1 MKGEFLMKSLAK
13 KLSLFFA
20 GVVLLTCIILIGT
33 TMVLFQQIETKMESV
48 LYDNTLESYK
58 TEVKSEVQS
67 AVSVVSYYYDLSQSG
82 KMSEADAQTEAL
94 ETLRNLRY
102 GDDQSGYFWVDGTDY
117 TLVMHPILPE
127 QEGNNRYDLTDKNG
141 VKIIQSIMK
150 SAENGGGFNEFY
162 FTKSDGVTVAPK
174 VAYSEPFNEW
184 NWVITTGIYAD
195 DIEGIVA
202 ASDGIQEILSTF
214 SNAGVL
220 LIVLGVVLALVMLIV
235 SYIII
240 LRLVQMINK
249 VKENLKSVSEGDL
262 TTSLSSKYENRK
274 DELGQMVAHTNLAI
288 RTFHGSISA
297 AKETANIVSNNS
309 NQIKS
314 MTESA
319 LDATNQIARTIENVA
334 ADATKQAGA
343 ISDVVQHI
351 TNMSEDTQSMSVSLD
366 NIGEYTA
373 RLSNDSNQ
381 MKEKM
386 ELMSKGSTVMTTQVS
401 NIADKIDETNT
412 SIQQMAAI
420 LDAIQEIAEQTNL
433 LALNASIE
441 AARAGEAGRGF
452 AVVAD
457 SIKSLAEN
465 TTVELGNIKNIID
478 NLTTNFG
485 ECSNYITEVVS
496 SNQNNVTYTDEVI
509 SSFEDVFD
517 GISSTSEK
525 VKSISELTVDMSQLM
540 KSIAEQI
547 DNIQKSAESTAAA
560 TEEVTASS
568 EELSALMSTV
578 SDNCNTMTARSE
590 NLVQDLSKF
599 KVE

>member
-1 MKGEFLMKSLAK
+1 MKSLAQ
-13 KLSLFFA
+13 KLSLLFA
-20 GVVLLTCIILIGT
+20 GVVLLTCVILIGT
-33 TMVLFQQIETKMESV
+33 TMILFRQIEPKMENV
-48 LYDNTLESYK
+48 LYENTLDSYK

-67 AVSVVSYYYDLSQSG
+67 AVSVVSYYYELSKSG
-82 KMSEADAQTEAL
+82 KMSEADAQAAAL

-117 TLVMHPILPE
+117 TLVMHPILPD

-141 VKIIQSIMK
+141 VKIIQEIMK
-150 SAENGGGFNEFY
+150 SAQAGGGFNEFY

-202 ASDGIQEILSTF
+202 SSDGIQEILSIF
-214 SNAGVL
+214 SGASAA
-220 LIVLGVVLALVMLIV
+220 LIAMGVVLALIMLVI
-235 SYIII
+235 SYLII
-240 LRLVQMINK
+240 LRLVKMINK
-249 VKENLKSVSEGDL
+249 VKENLKAVSEGDL
-262 TTSLSSKYENRK
+262 TTSLSPKYENRK
-274 DELGQMVAHTNLAI
+274 DELGQMVAHTNLVI

-297 AKETANIVSNNS
+297 AKETAHVVSNNS

-319 LDATNQIARTIENVA
+319 LDATNQVARTIENVA

-351 TNMSEDTQSMSVSLD
+351 SNMSEDTQSMSASLG
-366 NIGEYTA
+366 NIEEYAA
-373 RLSNDSNQ
+373 RLNSDSNQ

-401 NIADKIDETNT
+401 NITDKISETNA

-485 ECSNYITEVVS
+485 ECSNYITEVVT
-496 SNQNNVTYTDEVI
+496 SNQDNVTYTDEVI
-509 SSFEDVFD
+509 SSFGDLFD

-540 KSIAEQI
+540 QSITDQI
-547 DNIQKSAESTAAA
+547 DNIQRSAENTAAA

-568 EELSALMSTV
+568 EELTALMSTV
-578 SDNCNTMTARSE
+578 SENCNTMTSHSDD
-590 NLVQDLSKF
+590 LVQDLSKF

>member
-1 MKGEFLMKSLAK
+1 MKSLAQ
-13 KLSLFFA
+13 KLSLLFA
-20 GVVLLTCIILIGT
+20 GVVLLTCVILIGT
-33 TMVLFQQIETKMESV
+33 TMILFRQIEPKMENV
-48 LYDNTLESYK
+48 LYENTLDSYK

-67 AVSVVSYYYDLSQSG
+67 AVSVVSYYYELSKSG
-82 KMSEADAQTEAL
+82 KMSEADAQAAAL

-117 TLVMHPILPE
+117 TLVMHPILPD

-141 VKIIQSIMK
+141 VKIIQEIMK
-150 SAENGGGFNEFY
+150 SAQAGGGFNEFY

-202 ASDGIQEILSTF
+202 SSDGIQEILSIF
-214 SNAGVL
+214 SGASAA
-220 LIVLGVVLALVMLIV
+220 LIAMGVVLALIMLVI
-235 SYIII
+235 SYLII
-240 LRLVQMINK
+240 LRLVKMINK
-249 VKENLKSVSEGDL
+249 VKENLKAVSEGDL
-262 TTSLSSKYENRK
+262 TTSLSPKYENRK
-274 DELGQMVAHTNLAI
+274 DELGQMVAHTNLVI

-297 AKETANIVSNNS
+297 AKETAHVVSNNS

-319 LDATNQIARTIENVA
+319 LDATNQVARTIENVA

-351 TNMSEDTQSMSVSLD
+351 SNMSEDTQSMSASLG
-366 NIGEYTA
+366 NIEEYAA
-373 RLSNDSNQ
+373 RLNSDSNQ

-401 NIADKIDETNT
+401 NIADKISETNA

-485 ECSNYITEVVS
+485 ECSNYITEVVT
-496 SNQNNVTYTDEVI
+496 SNQDNVTYTDEVI
-509 SSFEDVFD
+509 SSFGDLFD

-540 KSIAEQI
+540 QSITDQI
-547 DNIQKSAESTAAA
+547 DNIQRSAESTAAA

-568 EELSALMSTV
+568 EELTALMSAV
-578 SDNCNTMTARSE
+578 SENCNTMTSHSDD
-590 NLVQDLSKF
+590 LVQDLSKF

>member
-1 MKGEFLMKSLAK
+1 MKSLAQ
-13 KLSLFFA
+13 KLSLLFA
-20 GVVLLTCIILIGT
+20 GVVLLTCVILIGT
-33 TMVLFQQIETKMESV
+33 TMILFRQIEPKMENV
-48 LYDNTLESYK
+48 LYENTLDSYK

-67 AVSVVSYYYDLSQSG
+67 AVSVVSYYYELSKSG
-82 KMSEADAQTEAL
+82 KMSEADAQAAAL

-117 TLVMHPILPE
+117 TLVMHPILPD

-141 VKIIQSIMK
+141 VKIIQEIMK
-150 SAENGGGFNEFY
+150 SAQAGGGFNEFY

-202 ASDGIQEILSTF
+202 SSDGIQEILSIF
-214 SNAGVL
+214 SGASAA
-220 LIVLGVVLALVMLIV
+220 LIAMGVVLALIMLVI
-235 SYIII
+235 SYLII
-240 LRLVQMINK
+240 LRLVKMINK
-249 VKENLKSVSEGDL
+249 VKENLKAVSEGDL
-262 TTSLSSKYENRK
+262 TTSLSPKYENRK
-274 DELGQMVAHTNLAI
+274 DELGQMVAHTNLVI

-297 AKETANIVSNNS
+297 AKETAHVVSNNS

-319 LDATNQIARTIENVA
+319 LDATNQVARTIENVA

-351 TNMSEDTQSMSVSLD
+351 SNMSEDTQSMSASLG
-366 NIGEYTA
+366 NIEEYAA
-373 RLSNDSNQ
+373 RLNSDSNQ

-401 NIADKIDETNT
+401 NIADKISETNA

-485 ECSNYITEVVS
+485 ECSNYITEVVT
-496 SNQNNVTYTDEVI
+496 SNQDNVTYTDEVI
-509 SSFEDVFD
+509 SSFGDLFD

-540 KSIAEQI
+540 QSITDQI
-547 DNIQKSAESTAAA
+547 DNIQRSAESTAAA

-568 EELSALMSTV
+568 EELTALMSTV
-578 SDNCNTMTARSE
+578 SENCNTMTSHSDD
-590 NLVQDLSKF
+590 LVQDLSKF

>member
-1 MKGEFLMKSLAK
+1 MKSLAK

-319 LDATNQIARTIENVA
+319 LDATNQVARTIENVA

>member
-1 MKGEFLMKSLAK
+1 MKSLAK

-33 TMVLFQQIETKMESV
+33 TMVLFQQIETKMEDV

-82 KMSEADAQTEAL
+82 KMSEADAKTEAL

-102 GDDQSGYFWVDGTDY
+102 GDDQSGYFWVDDTDY
-117 TLVMHPILPE
+117 ILVMHPILPE

-150 SAENGGGFNEFY
+150 SAQNGGGFNEFY

-319 LDATNQIARTIENVA
+319 LDATNQVARTIENVA

-351 TNMSEDTQSMSVSLD
+351 TSMSEDTQSMSVSLD

-373 RLSNDSNQ
+373 RLSSDSNQ

-599 KVE
+599 KVD

>member
-1 MKGEFLMKSLAK
+1 MKSLAQ
-13 KLSLFFA
+13 KLSLLFA
-20 GVVLLTCIILIGT
+20 GVVLLTCVILIGT
-33 TMVLFQQIETKMESV
+33 TMILFRQIEPKMENV
-48 LYDNTLESYK
+48 LYENTLDSYK

-67 AVSVVSYYYDLSQSG
+67 AVSVVSYYYELSKSG
-82 KMSEADAQTEAL
+82 KMSEADAQAAAL

-117 TLVMHPILPE
+117 TLVMHPILPD

-141 VKIIQSIMK
+141 VKIIQEIMK
-150 SAENGGGFNEFY
+150 SAQAGGGFNEFY

-202 ASDGIQEILSTF
+202 SSDGIQEILSIF
-214 SNAGVL
+214 SGASAA
-220 LIVLGVVLALVMLIV
+220 LIAMGVVLALIMLVI
-235 SYIII
+235 SYLII
-240 LRLVQMINK
+240 LRLVKMINK
-249 VKENLKSVSEGDL
+249 VKENLKAVSEGDL
-262 TTSLSSKYENRK
+262 TTSLSPKYENRK
-274 DELGQMVAHTNLAI
+274 DELGQMVAHTNLVI

-297 AKETANIVSNNS
+297 AKETAHVVSNNS

-319 LDATNQIARTIENVA
+319 LDATNQVARTIENVA

-351 TNMSEDTQSMSVSLD
+351 SNMSEDTQSMSASLG
-366 NIGEYTA
+366 NIEEYAA
-373 RLSNDSNQ
+373 RLNSDSNQ

-401 NIADKIDETNT
+401 NIADKISETNA

-485 ECSNYITEVVS
+485 ECSNYITEVVT
-496 SNQNNVTYTDEVI
+496 SNQDNVTYTDEVI
-509 SSFEDVFD
+509 SSFEDLFD
-517 GISSTSEK
+517 GISSTNEK

-540 KSIAEQI
+540 QSITDQI
-547 DNIQKSAESTAAA
+547 DNIQRSAESTAAA

-568 EELSALMSTV
+568 EELTALMSTV
-578 SDNCNTMTARSE
+578 SENCNTMTSHSDD
-590 NLVQDLSKF
+590 LVQDLSKF

>member
-1 MKGEFLMKSLAK
+1 MKSLAQ
-13 KLSLFFA
+13 KLSLLFA
-20 GVVLLTCIILIGT
+20 GVVLLTCVILIGT
-33 TMVLFQQIETKMESV
+33 TMILFRQIEPKMENV
-48 LYDNTLESYK
+48 LYENTLDSYK

-67 AVSVVSYYYDLSQSG
+67 AVSVVSYYYELSKSG
-82 KMSEADAQTEAL
+82 KMSEADAQAAAL

-117 TLVMHPILPE
+117 TLVMHPILPD

-141 VKIIQSIMK
+141 VKIIQEIMK
-150 SAENGGGFNEFY
+150 SAQAGGGFNEFY

-202 ASDGIQEILSTF
+202 SSDGIQEILSIF
-214 SNAGVL
+214 SGASAA
-220 LIVLGVVLALVMLIV
+220 LIAMGVVLALIMLVI
-235 SYIII
+235 SYLII
-240 LRLVQMINK
+240 LRLVKMINK
-249 VKENLKSVSEGDL
+249 VKENLKAVSEGDL
-262 TTSLSSKYENRK
+262 TTSLSPKYENRK
-274 DELGQMVAHTNLAI
+274 DELGQMVAHTNLVI

-297 AKETANIVSNNS
+297 AKETAHVVGNNS

-319 LDATNQIARTIENVA
+319 LDATNQVARTIENVA

-351 TNMSEDTQSMSVSLD
+351 SNMSEDTQSMSASLG
-366 NIGEYTA
+366 NIEEYAA
-373 RLSNDSNQ
+373 RLNSDSNQ

-401 NIADKIDETNT
+401 NIADKISETNA

-485 ECSNYITEVVS
+485 ECSNYITEVVT
-496 SNQNNVTYTDEVI
+496 SNQDNVTYTDEVI
-509 SSFEDVFD
+509 SSFEDLFD

-540 KSIAEQI
+540 QSITDQI
-547 DNIQKSAESTAAA
+547 DNIQRSAESTAAA

-568 EELSALMSTV
+568 EELTALMSTV
-578 SDNCNTMTARSE
+578 SENCNTMTSHSDD
-590 NLVQDLSKF
+590 LVQDLSKF

>member
-1 MKGEFLMKSLAK
+1 MKSLAQ
-13 KLSLFFA
+13 KLSLLFA
-20 GVVLLTCIILIGT
+20 GVVLLTCSILIGT
-33 TMVLFQQIETKMESV
+33 TMILFRQIEPKMENV
-48 LYDNTLESYK
+48 LYENTLDSYK

-67 AVSVVSYYYDLSQSG
+67 AVSVVSYYYELSKSG
-82 KMSEADAQTEAL
+82 KMSEADAQADAL

-117 TLVMHPILPE
+117 TLIMHPILPD

-141 VKIIQSIMK
+141 VKIIQEIMK
-150 SAENGGGFNEFY
+150 SAQDGGGFNEFY

-174 VAYSEPFNEW
+174 VAYSEPFHEW

-202 ASDGIQEILSTF
+202 SSDGIQEILSTF
-214 SNAGVL
+214 SGASAA
-220 LIVLGVVLALVMLIV
+220 LIAMGVVLALIMLVI
-235 SYIII
+235 SYLII
-240 LRLVQMINK
+240 LRLVKMINK
-249 VKENLKSVSEGDL
+249 VKENLKAVSEGDL
-262 TTSLSSKYENRK
+262 TTSLSPKYEGRK

-297 AKETANIVSNNS
+297 AKETAHVVSSNS

-319 LDATNQIARTIENVA
+319 LDATNQVARTIENVA

-351 TNMSEDTQSMSVSLD
+351 SNMSEDTQSMSVSLG
-366 NIGEYTA
+366 NIQEYAA
-373 RLSNDSNQ
+373 RLNNDSNQ
-381 MKEKM
+381 MKAKM

-401 NIADKIDETNT
+401 SIADKITETNA

-465 TTVELGNIKNIID
+465 TTVELDNIKNIID

-485 ECSNYITEVVS
+485 ECTSYITEVVT

-509 SSFEDVFD
+509 SSFEDLFD

-525 VKSISELTVDMSQLM
+525 VKSISELTVDMGQLM
-540 KSIAEQI
+540 QSITDQI
-547 DNIQKSAESTAAA
+547 DSIQRSAESTAAA

-568 EELSALMSTV
+568 EELTALMSTV
-578 SDNCNTMTARSE
+578 SENCNTMTSHSDD
-590 NLVQDLSKF
+590 LVEDLSKF

>member
-1 MKGEFLMKSLAK
+1 MKSLAQ
-13 KLSLFFA
+13 KLSLLFA
-20 GVVLLTCIILIGT
+20 GVVLLTCVILIGT
-33 TMVLFQQIETKMESV
+33 TMILFRQIEPKMENV
-48 LYDNTLESYK
+48 LYENTLDSYK

-67 AVSVVSYYYDLSQSG
+67 AVSVVSYYYELSKSG
-82 KMSEADAQTEAL
+82 KMSEADAQAAAL

-117 TLVMHPILPE
+117 TLVMHPILPD

-141 VKIIQSIMK
+141 VKIIQEIMK
-150 SAENGGGFNEFY
+150 SAQAGGGFNEFY

-202 ASDGIQEILSTF
+202 SSDGIQEILSIF
-214 SNAGVL
+214 SGASAA
-220 LIVLGVVLALVMLIV
+220 LIAMGVVLALIMLVI
-235 SYIII
+235 SYLII
-240 LRLVQMINK
+240 LRLVKMINK
-249 VKENLKSVSEGDL
+249 VKENLKAVSEGDL
-262 TTSLSSKYENRK
+262 TTSLSPKYENRK
-274 DELGQMVAHTNLAI
+274 DELGQMVAHTNLVI

-297 AKETANIVSNNS
+297 AKETAHVVSNNS

-319 LDATNQIARTIENVA
+319 LDATNQVARTIENVA

-351 TNMSEDTQSMSVSLD
+351 SNMSEDTQSMSASLG
-366 NIGEYTA
+366 NIEEYAA
-373 RLSNDSNQ
+373 RLNSDSNQ

-401 NIADKIDETNT
+401 NIADKISETNA

-485 ECSNYITEVVS
+485 ECSNYITEVVT
-496 SNQNNVTYTDEVI
+496 SNQDNVTYTDEVI
-509 SSFEDVFD
+509 SSFGDLFD

-540 KSIAEQI
+540 QSITDQI
-547 DNIQKSAESTAAA
+547 DNIQRSAENTAAA

-568 EELSALMSTV
+568 EELTALMSTV
-578 SDNCNTMTARSE
+578 SENCNTMTSHSDD
-590 NLVQDLSKF
+590 LVQDLSKF

>member
-1 MKGEFLMKSLAK
+1 MKSLAQ
-13 KLSLFFA
+13 KLSLLFA
-20 GVVLLTCIILIGT
+20 GVVLLTCVILIGT
-33 TMVLFQQIETKMESV
+33 TMILFRQIEPKMENV
-48 LYDNTLESYK
+48 LYENTLDSYK

-67 AVSVVSYYYDLSQSG
+67 AVSVVSYYYELNKSG
-82 KMSEADAQTEAL
+82 KMSEADAQAAAL

-117 TLVMHPILPE
+117 TLVMHPILPD

-141 VKIIQSIMK
+141 VKIIQEIMK
-150 SAENGGGFNEFY
+150 SAQTGGGFNEFY

-202 ASDGIQEILSTF
+202 SSDGIQEILSIF
-214 SNAGVL
+214 SGASAA
-220 LIVLGVVLALVMLIV
+220 LIAMGVVLALIMLVI
-235 SYIII
+235 SYLII
-240 LRLVQMINK
+240 LRLVKMINK
-249 VKENLKSVSEGDL
+249 VKENLKAVSEGDL
-262 TTSLSSKYENRK
+262 TTSLSPKYENRK

-297 AKETANIVSNNS
+297 AKETAHVVSNNS

-314 MTESA
+314 MTSSA
-319 LDATNQIARTIENVA
+319 LDATNQVARTIENVA

-351 TNMSEDTQSMSVSLD
+351 SNMSEDTQSMSVSLG
-366 NIGEYTA
+366 NIEEYAT
-373 RLSNDSNQ
+373 RLNNDSNQ

-401 NIADKIDETNT
+401 NIADKISETNA

-465 TTVELGNIKNIID
+465 TTVELSNIKNIID

-485 ECSNYITEVVS
+485 ECSNYITEVVT
-496 SNQNNVTYTDEVI
+496 SNQDNVTYTDEVI
-509 SSFEDVFD
+509 SSFEDLFD

-540 KSIAEQI
+540 QSIKDQI
-547 DNIQKSAESTAAA
+547 DNIQRSAESTAAA

-568 EELSALMSTV
+568 EELTALMSTV
-578 SDNCNTMTARSE
+578 SENCNTMTSHSDD
-590 NLVQDLSKF
+590 LVQDLSKF

>member
-1 MKGEFLMKSLAK
+1 MKSLAQ
-13 KLSLFFA
+13 KLSLLFA
-20 GVVLLTCIILIGT
+20 GVVLLTCVILIGT
-33 TMVLFQQIETKMESV
+33 TMILFRQIEPKMEDV
-48 LYDNTLESYK
+48 LYENTLDSYK

-67 AVSVVSYYYDLSQSG
+67 AVSVVSYYYELSKSG
-82 KMSEADAQTEAL
+82 KMSEADAQADAL

-117 TLVMHPILPE
+117 TLVMHPILPD

-141 VKIIQSIMK
+141 VKIIQEIMK
-150 SAENGGGFNEFY
+150 SAQNGGGFNEFY

-195 DIEGIVA
+195 DIEDIVA
-202 ASDGIQEILSTF
+202 SSDGIQEILSTF
-214 SNAGVL
+214 SGASAA
-220 LIVLGVVLALVMLIV
+220 LIAMGIVLALIMLVI
-235 SYIII
+235 SYLII
-240 LRLVQMINK
+240 LRLVKMINK
-249 VKENLKSVSEGDL
+249 VKENLKAVSEGDL
-262 TTSLSSKYENRK
+262 TTSLSPKYEVRK

-297 AKETANIVSNNS
+297 AKETAHVVSNNS

-319 LDATNQIARTIENVA
+319 LDATNQVARTIENVA

-351 TNMSEDTQSMSVSLD
+351 SNMSEDTQSMSVSLG
-366 NIGEYTA
+366 NIEEYAA
-373 RLSNDSNQ
+373 RLNNDSNQ

-401 NIADKIDETNT
+401 NIADKITETNA

-465 TTVELGNIKNIID
+465 TTVELDNIKNIID

-485 ECSNYITEVVS
+485 ECSNYITEVVN

-509 SSFEDVFD
+509 SSFEDLFD
-517 GISSTSEK
+517 GISSTSAK

-540 KSIAEQI
+540 QSITDQI
-547 DNIQKSAESTAAA
+547 DNIQRSAESTAAA

-568 EELSALMSTV
+568 EELTALMSTV
-578 SDNCNTMTARSE
+578 SENCNTMTSHSDD
-590 NLVQDLSKF
+590 LVEDLSKF

>member
-1 MKGEFLMKSLAK
+1 MKSLAQ
-13 KLSLFFA
+13 KLSLLFA
-20 GVVLLTCIILIGT
+20 GVVLLTCVILIGT
-33 TMVLFQQIETKMESV
+33 TMILFRQIEPKMENV
-48 LYDNTLESYK
+48 LYENTLDSYK

-67 AVSVVSYYYDLSQSG
+67 AVSVVSYYYELSKSG
-82 KMSEADAQTEAL
+82 KMSEADAQAAAL

-117 TLVMHPILPE
+117 TLVMHPILPD

-141 VKIIQSIMK
+141 VKIIQEIMK
-150 SAENGGGFNEFY
+150 SAQAGGGFNEFY

-202 ASDGIQEILSTF
+202 SSDGIQEILSIF
-214 SNAGVL
+214 SGASAA
-220 LIVLGVVLALVMLIV
+220 LIAMGVVLALIMLII
-235 SYIII
+235 SYLII
-240 LRLVQMINK
+240 LRLVKMINK
-249 VKENLKSVSEGDL
+249 VKENLKAVSEGDL
-262 TTSLSSKYENRK
+262 TTGLSSKYESRK

-297 AKETANIVSNNS
+297 AKETAHVVSNSS

-319 LDATNQIARTIENVA
+319 LDATNQVARTIENVA

-351 TNMSEDTQSMSVSLD
+351 SNMSEDTQSMSVSLG
-366 NIGEYTA
+366 NIEEYAA
-373 RLSNDSNQ
+373 RLNNDSNQ

-401 NIADKIDETNT
+401 NIADKISETNA

-485 ECSNYITEVVS
+485 ECSNYITEVVT
-496 SNQNNVTYTDEVI
+496 SNQDNVTYTDEVI
-509 SSFEDVFD
+509 SSFEDLFD

-540 KSIAEQI
+540 QSITDQI
-547 DNIQKSAESTAAA
+547 DNIQRSAESTAAA

-568 EELSALMSTV
+568 EELTALMSTV
-578 SDNCNTMTARSE
+578 SENCNTMTSHSDD
-590 NLVQDLSKF
+590 LVQDLSKF

>member
-1 MKGEFLMKSLAK
+1 MKSLAQ
-13 KLSLFFA
+13 KLSLLFA
-20 GVVLLTCIILIGT
+20 GVVLLTCVILIGT
-33 TMVLFQQIETKMESV
+33 TMILFRQIEPKMEDV
-48 LYDNTLESYK
+48 LYENTLDSYK

-67 AVSVVSYYYDLSQSG
+67 AVSVVSYYYDLSKSG
-82 KMSEADAQTEAL
+82 KMSEADAQAEAL

-117 TLVMHPILPE
+117 TLVMHPILPD

-141 VKIIQSIMK
+141 VKIIQEIMK
-150 SAENGGGFNEFY
+150 SAQNGGGFNEFY

-184 NWVITTGIYAD
+184 NWVVTTGIYAD

-202 ASDGIQEILSTF
+202 SSNGIQEILSTF
-214 SNAGVL
+214 SGASAM
-220 LIVLGVVLALVMLIV
+220 LIVMGVVLALVMLVI
-235 SYIII
+235 SYLII
-240 LRLVQMINK
+240 LRLVKMINK
-249 VKENLKSVSEGDL
+249 VKENLKAVSEGDL
-262 TTSLSSKYENRK
+262 TTSLSPKYEGRK

-297 AKETANIVSNNS
+297 AKETAHVVSSNS

-319 LDATNQIARTIENVA
+319 LDATNQVARTIETVA

-351 TNMSEDTQSMSVSLD
+351 SNMSEDTQSMSVSLG
-366 NIGEYTA
+366 NIQEYAA
-373 RLSNDSNQ
+373 RLNSDSNQ
-381 MKEKM
+381 MKQKM

-401 NIADKIDETNT
+401 NIADKITETNA
-412 SIQQMAAI
+412 SIQQMTAI

-465 TTVELGNIKNIID
+465 TTVELDNIKNIID

-485 ECSNYITEVVS
+485 ECTSYITEVVT

-509 SSFEDVFD
+509 SSFEDLFD

-525 VKSISELTVDMSQLM
+525 VKSISELTVDMGQLM
-540 KSIAEQI
+540 QSITDQI
-547 DNIQKSAESTAAA
+547 DSIQRSAESTAAA

-568 EELSALMSTV
+568 EELTALMSTV
-578 SDNCNTMTARSE
+578 SENCNTMTSHSDD
-590 NLVQDLSKF
+590 LVQDLSKF

>member
-1 MKGEFLMKSLAK
+1 MKSLAQ
-13 KLSLFFA
+13 KLSLLFA
-20 GVVLLTCIILIGT
+20 GVVLLTCVILIGT
-33 TMVLFQQIETKMESV
+33 TMILFRQIEPKMEDV
-48 LYDNTLESYK
+48 LYENTLDSYK

-67 AVSVVSYYYDLSQSG
+67 AVSVVSYYYDLSKSG
-82 KMSEADAQTEAL
+82 KMSEADAQAEAL

-117 TLVMHPILPE
+117 TLVMHPILPD

-141 VKIIQSIMK
+141 VKIIQEIMK
-150 SAENGGGFNEFY
+150 SAQNGGGFNEFY

-184 NWVITTGIYAD
+184 NWVVTTGIYAD

-202 ASDGIQEILSTF
+202 SSNGIQEILSTF
-214 SNAGVL
+214 SGASAM
-220 LIVLGVVLALVMLIV
+220 LIVMGVVLALVMLVI
-235 SYIII
+235 SYLII
-240 LRLVQMINK
+240 LRLVKMINK
-249 VKENLKSVSEGDL
+249 VKENLKAVSEGDL
-262 TTSLSSKYENRK
+262 TTSLSPKYEGRK

-297 AKETANIVSNNS
+297 AKETAHVVSSNS

-319 LDATNQIARTIENVA
+319 LDATNQVARTIETVA

-351 TNMSEDTQSMSVSLD
+351 SNMSEDTQSMSVSLG
-366 NIGEYTA
+366 NIQEYAA
-373 RLSNDSNQ
+373 RLNSDSNQ
-381 MKEKM
+381 MKQKM

-401 NIADKIDETNT
+401 NIADKITETNT
-412 SIQQMAAI
+412 SIQQMTAI

-465 TTVELGNIKNIID
+465 TTVELDNIKNIID

-485 ECSNYITEVVS
+485 ECTSYITEVVT

-509 SSFEDVFD
+509 SSFEDLFD

-525 VKSISELTVDMSQLM
+525 VKSISELTVDMGQLM
-540 KSIAEQI
+540 QSITDQI
-547 DNIQKSAESTAAA
+547 DSIQRSAESTAAA

-568 EELSALMSTV
+568 EELTALMNTV
-578 SDNCNTMTARSE
+578 SENCNTMTSHSDD
-590 NLVQDLSKF
+590 LVQDLSKF

>member
-1 MKGEFLMKSLAK
+1 MKSLAQ
-13 KLSLFFA
+13 KLSLLFA
-20 GVVLLTCIILIGT
+20 GVVLLTCVILIGT
-33 TMVLFQQIETKMESV
+33 TMILFRQIEPKMENV
-48 LYDNTLESYK
+48 LYENTLDSYK

-67 AVSVVSYYYDLSQSG
+67 AVSVVSYYYELSKSG
-82 KMSEADAQTEAL
+82 KMSEADAQAAAL

-117 TLVMHPILPE
+117 TLVMHPILPD

-141 VKIIQSIMK
+141 VKIIQEIMK
-150 SAENGGGFNEFY
+150 SAQAGGGFNEFY

-202 ASDGIQEILSTF
+202 SSDGIQEILSIF
-214 SNAGVL
+214 SGASAA
-220 LIVLGVVLALVMLIV
+220 LIAMGVVLALIMLVI
-235 SYIII
+235 SYLII
-240 LRLVQMINK
+240 LRLVKMINK
-249 VKENLKSVSEGDL
+249 VKENLKAVSEGDL
-262 TTSLSSKYENRK
+262 TTSLSPKYENRK
-274 DELGQMVAHTNLAI
+274 DELGQMVAHTNLVI

-297 AKETANIVSNNS
+297 AKETAHVVSNNS

-319 LDATNQIARTIENVA
+319 LDATNQVARTIENVA

-351 TNMSEDTQSMSVSLD
+351 SNMSEDTQSMSASLG
-366 NIGEYTA
+366 NIEEYAA
-373 RLSNDSNQ
+373 RLNSDSNQ

-401 NIADKIDETNT
+401 NIADKISETNA

-485 ECSNYITEVVS
+485 ECSNYITEVVT
-496 SNQNNVTYTDEVI
+496 SNQDNVTYTDEVI
-509 SSFEDVFD
+509 SSFEDLFD
-517 GISSTSEK
+517 GISSTSEN

-540 KSIAEQI
+540 QSITDQI
-547 DNIQKSAESTAAA
+547 DNIQRSAESTAAA

-568 EELSALMSTV
+568 EELTALMSTV
-578 SDNCNTMTARSE
+578 SENCNTMTSHSDD
-590 NLVQDLSKF
+590 LVQDLSKF

>member
-1 MKGEFLMKSLAK
+1 MKSLAQ
-13 KLSLFFA
+13 KLSLLFA
-20 GVVLLTCIILIGT
+20 GVVLLTCVILIGT
-33 TMVLFQQIETKMESV
+33 TMILFRQIEPKMENV
-48 LYDNTLESYK
+48 LYENTLDSYK

-67 AVSVVSYYYDLSQSG
+67 AVSVVSYYYELSKSG
-82 KMSEADAQTEAL
+82 KMSEADAQAAAL

-117 TLVMHPILPE
+117 TLVMHPILPD

-141 VKIIQSIMK
+141 VKIIQEIMK
-150 SAENGGGFNEFY
+150 SAQAGGGFNEFY

-202 ASDGIQEILSTF
+202 SSDGIQEILSIF
-214 SNAGVL
+214 SGASAA
-220 LIVLGVVLALVMLIV
+220 LIAMGVVLALIMLVI
-235 SYIII
+235 SYLII
-240 LRLVQMINK
+240 LRLVKMINK
-249 VKENLKSVSEGDL
+249 VKENLKAVSEGDL
-262 TTSLSSKYENRK
+262 TTSLSPKYENRK
-274 DELGQMVAHTNLAI
+274 DELGQMVAHTNLVI

-297 AKETANIVSNNS
+297 AKETAHVVSNNS

-319 LDATNQIARTIENVA
+319 LDATNQVARTIENVA

-351 TNMSEDTQSMSVSLD
+351 SNMSEDTQSMSASLG
-366 NIGEYTA
+366 NIEEYAA
-373 RLSNDSNQ
+373 RLNSDSNQ

-401 NIADKIDETNT
+401 NIADKISETNA

-485 ECSNYITEVVS
+485 ECSNYITEVVT
-496 SNQNNVTYTDEVI
+496 SNQDNVTYTDEVI
-509 SSFEDVFD
+509 SSFEDLFD

-540 KSIAEQI
+540 QSITDQI
-547 DNIQKSAESTAAA
+547 DNIQRSAESTAAA

-568 EELSALMSTV
+568 EELTALMSTV
-578 SDNCNTMTARSE
+578 SENCNTMTSHSDD
-590 NLVQDLSKF
+590 LVQDLSKF

>member
-1 MKGEFLMKSLAK
+1 MKSLAQ

-33 TMVLFQQIETKMESV
+33 TMVLFQQIETKMENV

-67 AVSVVSYYYDLSQSG
+67 AVSVVSYYYDLGQSG

-117 TLVMHPILPE
+117 TLVMHPILPD

-141 VKIIQSIMK
+141 VKIIQEIMK
-150 SAENGGGFNEFY
+150 SAQTGGGFHEFY

-174 VAYSEPFNEW
+174 VAYSEPFTAW

-202 ASDGIQEILSTF
+202 SSDGIQEILSTF
-214 SNAGVL
+214 NGAAVT
-220 LIVLGVVLALVMLIV
+220 LIVLGVILALIMLIV
-235 SYIII
+235 SYLII

-262 TTSLSSKYENRK
+262 TTGLSPKYENRK

-288 RTFHGSISA
+288 RTFRGSVSA

-319 LDATNQIARTIENVA
+319 LDATNQVARTIENVA

-366 NIGEYTA
+366 RKST
-373 RLSNDSNQ
+373 RLN
-381 MKEKM
+381 
-386 ELMSKGSTVMTTQVS
+386 
-401 NIADKIDETNT
+401 
-412 SIQQMAAI
+412 
-420 LDAIQEIAEQTNL
+420 
-433 LALNASIE
+433 
-441 AARAGEAGRGF
+441 
-452 AVVAD
+452 
-457 SIKSLAEN
+457 
-465 TTVELGNIKNIID
+465 
-478 NLTTNFG
+478 
-485 ECSNYITEVVS
+485 S
-496 SNQNNVTYTDEVI
+496 SH
-509 SSFEDVFD
+509 
-517 GISSTSEK
+517 
-525 VKSISELTVDMSQLM
+525 
-540 KSIAEQI
+540 
-547 DNIQKSAESTAAA
+547 
-560 TEEVTASS
+560 
-568 EELSALMSTV
+568 
-578 SDNCNTMTARSE
+578 
-590 NLVQDLSKF
+590 
-599 KVE
+599 

>member
-1 MKGEFLMKSLAK
+1 MKSLAQ
-13 KLSLFFA
+13 KLSLLFA
-20 GVVLLTCIILIGT
+20 GVVLLTCVILIGT
-33 TMVLFQQIETKMESV
+33 TMILFRQIEPKMENV
-48 LYDNTLESYK
+48 LYENTLDSYK

-67 AVSVVSYYYDLSQSG
+67 AVSVVSYYYELSKSG
-82 KMSEADAQTEAL
+82 KMSEADAQAAAL

-117 TLVMHPILPE
+117 TLVMHPILPD

-141 VKIIQSIMK
+141 VKIIQEIMK
-150 SAENGGGFNEFY
+150 SAQAGGGFNEFY

-202 ASDGIQEILSTF
+202 SSDGIQEILSIF
-214 SNAGVL
+214 SGASAT
-220 LIVLGVVLALVMLIV
+220 LIAMGVVLALIMLVI
-235 SYIII
+235 SYLII
-240 LRLVQMINK
+240 LRLVKMINK
-249 VKENLKSVSEGDL
+249 VKENLKAVSEGDL
-262 TTSLSSKYENRK
+262 TTSLSPKYENRK
-274 DELGQMVAHTNLAI
+274 DELGQMVAHTNLVI

-297 AKETANIVSNNS
+297 AKETAHVVSNNS

-319 LDATNQIARTIENVA
+319 LDATNQVARTIENVA

-351 TNMSEDTQSMSVSLD
+351 SNMSEDTQSMSASLG
-366 NIGEYTA
+366 NIEEYAA
-373 RLSNDSNQ
+373 RLNSDSNQ

-401 NIADKIDETNT
+401 NIADKISETNA

-485 ECSNYITEVVS
+485 ECSNYITEVVT
-496 SNQNNVTYTDEVI
+496 SNQDNVTYTDEVI
-509 SSFEDVFD
+509 SSFGDLFD

-540 KSIAEQI
+540 QSITDQI
-547 DNIQKSAESTAAA
+547 DNIQRSAENTAAA

-568 EELSALMSTV
+568 EELTALMSTV
-578 SDNCNTMTARSE
+578 SENCNTMTSHSDD
-590 NLVQDLSKF
+590 LVQDLSKF

>member
-1 MKGEFLMKSLAK
+1 MKSLAQ

-20 GVVLLTCIILIGT
+20 GVVLLTCIILIGA
-33 TMVLFQQIETKMESV
+33 TMALFQQIETKMENV
-48 LYDNTLESYK
+48 LYNNTLESYK
-58 TEVKSEVQS
+58 TEVQSEVQS

-82 KMSEADAQTEAL
+82 KMSEADAREDAL

-141 VKIIQSIMK
+141 VKIIQEIMK
-150 SAENGGGFNEFY
+150 SAQNGGGFNEFY

-184 NWVITTGIYAD
+184 NWVITTGIYSD

-202 ASDGIQEILSTF
+202 SSDGIQEILSTF
-214 SNAGVL
+214 NSAAAA
-220 LIVLGVVLALVMLIV
+220 LIVLGVILALIMLIV
-235 SYIII
+235 SYVII

-249 VKENLKSVSEGDL
+249 VKENLKSASEGDL
-262 TTSLSSKYENRK
+262 TTSLNAKYESRR

-288 RTFHGSISA
+288 RTFRSSVSA
-297 AKETANIVSNNS
+297 AKETANVVSSNS
-309 NQIKS
+309 NQIRS

-319 LDATNQIARTIENVA
+319 LDATNQVARTIENVA

-351 TNMSEDTQSMSVSLD
+351 TNMSEDTQSMSVSLG

-386 ELMSKGSTVMTTQVS
+386 ELMSRGSTVMTTQVS
-401 NIADKIDETNT
+401 NIADKIDETNA

-496 SNQNNVTYTDEVI
+496 SNQNNVAYTDEVI

-525 VKSISELTVDMSQLM
+525 VKSISELTIDMSQLM

-590 NLVQDLSKF
+590 NLVQDLSRF

>member
-1 MKGEFLMKSLAK
+1 MKSLAK

-33 TMVLFQQIETKMESV
+33 TMVLFQQIETKMENV

-67 AVSVVSYYYDLSQSG
+67 AVSVVSYYYELSQSG
-82 KMSEADAQTEAL
+82 KMSEADAQADAL

-102 GDDQSGYFWVDGTDY
+102 GDDQSGYFWVDDTDY

-220 LIVLGVVLALVMLIV
+220 LIVLGIVLALVMLIV

-297 AKETANIVSNNS
+297 AKETANVVSNNS

-319 LDATNQIARTIENVA
+319 LDATNQVARTIENVA

-351 TNMSEDTQSMSVSLD
+351 TNMSEDTQSMSVSLG

-373 RLSNDSNQ
+373 RLSDDSNQ

-401 NIADKIDETNT
+401 NIADKIDETNA

-485 ECSNYITEVVS
+485 ECSNYITEVVN

-517 GISSTSEK
+517 GISSTSDK
-525 VKSISELTVDMSQLM
+525 VKSISELTIDMSQLM

-547 DNIQKSAESTAAA
+547 DNIQRSAESTAAA

-578 SDNCNTMTARSE
+578 SENCNTMTARSE

>member
-1 MKGEFLMKSLAK
+1 MKSLAQ
-13 KLSLFFA
+13 KLSLLFA
-20 GVVLLTCIILIGT
+20 GVVLLTCVILIGT
-33 TMVLFQQIETKMESV
+33 TMILFRQIEPKMEDV
-48 LYDNTLESYK
+48 LYENTLDSYK

-67 AVSVVSYYYDLSQSG
+67 AVSVVSYYYDLSKSG
-82 KMSEADAQTEAL
+82 KMSEADAQAEAL
-94 ETLRNLRY
+94 ETLRSLRY

-117 TLVMHPILPE
+117 TLVMHPILPD

-141 VKIIQSIMK
+141 VKIIQEIMK
-150 SAENGGGFNEFY
+150 SAQNGGGFNEFY

-202 ASDGIQEILSTF
+202 SSDGIQEILSTF
-214 SNAGVL
+214 SGASAV
-220 LIVLGVVLALVMLIV
+220 LIVMGVVLALVMLVI
-235 SYIII
+235 SYLII
-240 LRLVQMINK
+240 LRLVKMINK
-249 VKENLKSVSEGDL
+249 VKENLKAVSEGDL
-262 TTSLSSKYENRK
+262 TTSLSPKYEGRK

-297 AKETANIVSNNS
+297 AKETAHVVSSNS

-319 LDATNQIARTIENVA
+319 LDATNQVARTIETVA

-351 TNMSEDTQSMSVSLD
+351 SNMSEDTQSMSVSLG
-366 NIGEYTA
+366 NIQEYAA
-373 RLSNDSNQ
+373 RLNSDSNQ
-381 MKEKM
+381 MKQKM

-401 NIADKIDETNT
+401 NIADKITETNA

-465 TTVELGNIKNIID
+465 TTVELDNIKNIID

-485 ECSNYITEVVS
+485 ECTSYITEVVT

-509 SSFEDVFD
+509 SSFEDLFD

-525 VKSISELTVDMSQLM
+525 VKSISELTVDMGQLM
-540 KSIAEQI
+540 QSITDQI
-547 DNIQKSAESTAAA
+547 DSIQRSAESTAAA

-568 EELSALMSTV
+568 EELTALMSTV
-578 SDNCNTMTARSE
+578 SENCNTMTSHSDD
-590 NLVQDLSKF
+590 LVQDLSKF

>member
-1 MKGEFLMKSLAK
+1 MKSLAQ
-13 KLSLFFA
+13 KLSLLFA
-20 GVVLLTCIILIGT
+20 GVVLLTCVILIGT
-33 TMVLFQQIETKMESV
+33 TMILFRQIEPKMENV
-48 LYDNTLESYK
+48 LYENTLDSYK

-67 AVSVVSYYYDLSQSG
+67 AVSVVSYYYELSKSG
-82 KMSEADAQTEAL
+82 KMSEADAQAAAL

-117 TLVMHPILPE
+117 TLVMHPILPD

-141 VKIIQSIMK
+141 VKIIQEIMK
-150 SAENGGGFNEFY
+150 SAQAGGGFNEFY

-202 ASDGIQEILSTF
+202 SSDGIQEILSIF
-214 SNAGVL
+214 SGASAA
-220 LIVLGVVLALVMLIV
+220 LIAMGVVLALIMLVI
-235 SYIII
+235 SYLII
-240 LRLVQMINK
+240 LRLVKMINK
-249 VKENLKSVSEGDL
+249 VKENLKAVSEGDL
-262 TTSLSSKYENRK
+262 TTSLSPKYENRK
-274 DELGQMVAHTNLAI
+274 DELGQMVAHTNLVI

-297 AKETANIVSNNS
+297 AKETAHVVSNNS

-319 LDATNQIARTIENVA
+319 LDATNQVARTIENVA

-351 TNMSEDTQSMSVSLD
+351 SNMSEDTQSMNASLG
-366 NIGEYTA
+366 NIEEYAA
-373 RLSNDSNQ
+373 RLNSDSNQ

-401 NIADKIDETNT
+401 NIADKISETNA

-485 ECSNYITEVVS
+485 ECSNYITEVVT
-496 SNQNNVTYTDEVI
+496 SNQDNVTYTDEVI
-509 SSFEDVFD
+509 SSFGDLFD

-540 KSIAEQI
+540 QSITDQI
-547 DNIQKSAESTAAA
+547 DNIQRSAESTAAA

-568 EELSALMSTV
+568 EELTALMSAV
-578 SDNCNTMTARSE
+578 SENCNTMTSHSDD
-590 NLVQDLSKF
+590 LVQDLSKF